1 MAALASLLIG
11 CETVVDINIPEE
23 PPRLVLNAFLQAD
36 SAVVVELT
44 ESRSILT
51 NDFLPAVSGALV
63 TLLEEEQPVATLE
76 ESDRTG
82 IYFSSFTPSIGK
94 SYTLR
99 VNKVGFEPVEGT
111 TVIPAPMVVRAVMAD
126 TVTMDRRF
134 SSDPHDAKATFSLGE
149 VRIMLDDPGN
159 ERNYY
164 GVSAYHYERGFKG
177 ERNSR
182 GDYVIT
188 DTVRTVRSLYFSS
201 DDPATASIVD
211 EFAGGGE
218 TSSNIISFSDEFF
231 NGKTYSLRLT
241 QNVLSN
247 WDAAYTQLHL
257 VLHATDEAQYRYF
270 RAVQLQYE
278 NQDNPFAEPVQ
289 VYSNVENGFGIVAGS
304 SVSRVVME
312 LK

>member
-1 MAALASLLIG
+1 MITLTSLLIS
-11 CETVVDINIPEE
+11 CEMVVDVDIPEE

-36 SAVVVELT
+36 SVVVVELT
-44 ESRSILT
+44 ESQSILT
-51 NDFLPAVSGALV
+51 NTFLPHVGGALV
-63 TLLEEEQPVATLE
+63 TLSENGQLVATLE
-76 ESDRTG
+76 ESEGAG

-94 SYTLR
+94 TYTLR
-99 VNKVGFEPVEGT
+99 VSKTGFEPVEGS
-111 TVIPAPMVVRAVMAD
+111 TVIPVPMVVRAVTAD
-126 TVTMDRRF
+126 TITMDRRF
-134 SSDPHDAKATFSLGE
+134 NGDPHDTKATFSLGE
-149 VRIMLDDPGN
+149 VRITLDDPGD

-164 GVSAYHYERGFKG
+164 GVSAYRYERGFKG
-177 ERNSR
+177 ERDNR

-201 DDPATASIVD
+201 DDPATASVVD

-241 QNVLSN
+241 QNVLSS

-289 VYSNVENGFGIVAGS
+289 VYSNVKNGFGIVAGS
-304 SVSRVVME
+304 SVSRVVVE